1 MAVPPIAALQ
11 VLRGCHPWLGL
22 RGRRPARRSVKKDL
36 VVHYTW
42 SEGILI
48 NACVI
53 MCVYIYIHTRALK
66 VPLIKFTNL
75 DQKEYWS
82 MLLQVYI
89 CVSMHILID
98 IYIIYIYCIHILF
111 ICGPHLKHHGAAW
124 LLKPLVDHRRS
135 RDAGCANTGDLL
147 VKIEGPGA
155 GIPSIIIC
163 LLLKGFLQTTL
174 LINQPMGKGHLW
186 LGMGCTNTAEIWVY
200 QKSTADIWWN
210 RPRTM
215 DVNRWNLGDLFVEI
229 WLKSTS
235 WFGTKKL
242 TKVFGP

>member
-1 MAVPPIAALQ
+1 MAWTSRKAACTSKRKKGL
-11 VLRGCHPWLGL
+11 GCALYL
-22 RGRRPARRSVKKDL
+22 IRRNIDQCLCNNVC
-36 VVHYTW
+36 
-42 SEGILI
+42 I
-48 NACVI
+48 
-53 MCVYIYIHTRALK
+53 YIYIPEPSKCLSLSSQIWIRRN
-66 VPLIKFTNL
+66 I
-75 DQKEYWS
+75 DQCFCK
-82 MLLQVYI
+82 YI
-89 CVSMHILID
+89 YIYIYIYVSMHILID